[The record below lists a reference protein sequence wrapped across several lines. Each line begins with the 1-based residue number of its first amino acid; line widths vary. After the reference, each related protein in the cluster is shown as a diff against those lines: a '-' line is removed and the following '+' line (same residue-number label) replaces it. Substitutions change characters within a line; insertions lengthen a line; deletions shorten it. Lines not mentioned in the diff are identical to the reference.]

1 MAECTK
7 QVRMLNQRWVGQLL
21 SAILHFIGFAVAFF
35 FFPLDSETLHAAL
48 KKKKTS
54 SRVSLSLRPQ
64 GNGTKTFWVII
75 PFFFPSQRR
84 KRKWQL

>member
-21 SAILHFIGFAVAFF
+21 SAILHFIGFAVAFL

-48 KKKKTS
+48 KKKKPAVEF
-54 SRVSLSLRPQ
+54 RCRCDLKEMALRH
-64 GNGTKTFWVII
+64 FW
-75 PFFFPSQRR
+75 
-84 KRKWQL
+84 